1 MPRDQTRPGGDKVA
15 SSQKRRPY
23 GDKSIDAL
31 TNAGR
36 FTAIRGRS
44 HMLKWAV
51 LAGFLYG
58 IRAWLENESKATGK
72 GEE

>member
-1 MPRDQTRPGGDKVA
+1 
-15 SSQKRRPY
+15 
-23 GDKSIDAL
+23 
-31 TNAGR
+31 
-36 FTAIRGRS
+36 
-44 HMLKWAV
+44 MLKWAV